1 MGFVG
6 IVKSKGVHKMNR
18 KKIES
23 MLIGAF
29 FFLMCGVIGF
39 FGGYFM
45 DDLLLENTPVW
56 LKLGSIL
63 LLVVIFYIVFILHTF
78 IHETGHMI
86 CGLISGYEFSSIRLC
101 L

>member
-1 MGFVG
+1 MVFVG

-56 LKLGSIL
+56 LELGSIL
-63 LLVVIFYIVFILHTF
+63 LLVVIFYIVLSYTHLFTKQAI
-78 IHETGHMI
+78 
-86 CGLISGYEFSSIRLC
+86 
-101 L
+101 